1 LRFERKGL
9 YKHQWSPRSMRY
21 VRLSVMQGVL
31 KGERLSLSRAITLI
45 ESTLEA
51 HRLEAEKLLD
61 YVVRE
66 RSDRQSSRRRRG
78 QTCLRL
84 GIAGPPGAGKST
96 FIETLGKHLVNEK
109 NLVSPAGP

>member
-1 LRFERKGL
+1 
-9 YKHQWSPRSMRY
+9 
-21 VRLSVMQGVL
+21 MQGVL